1 MKLIANYSAIRFQYA
16 MLVYNRFLNKTFKNF
31 SREDVSAFAQDNL
44 EELAVD
50 LVTNTINNEKN
61 VNICLSGGTF
71 ANVRV
76 NQKILE
82 IDNVKNIFVQQGM
95 GDGGLAVGAALW
107 IYKNKN
113 KDWKPRFKKTVYLG
127 LGFSDDKIKK
137 TLSSEKKIM
146 FNHHQKIEKEIAL
159 AISKNKIIGRFNGP
173 MEWGPRALGN
183 RSILASPSD
192 ASINSTL
199 NERLSRTEFMPFAP
213 IIMEEY
219 ASEFF
224 SGYDKSHIA
233 SRFMTITYDV
243 FKEKHSII
251 PAVVH
256 VDGTAR
262 PQVVRR
268 EDNISLHTILNEY
281 YKLTGVPVLINTS
294 FNIHGEPIVYTPKD
308 AIRSFKKKAVDILAI
323 GNYLAYNN

>member
-1 MKLIANYSAIRFQYA
+1 
-16 MLVYNRFLNKTFKNF
+16 
-31 SREDVSAFAQDNL
+31 
-44 EELAVD
+44 
-50 LVTNTINNEKN
+50 
-61 VNICLSGGTF
+61 
-71 ANVRV
+71 
-76 NQKILE
+76 
-82 IDNVKNIFVQQGM
+82 
-95 GDGGLAVGAALW
+95 
-107 IYKNKN
+107 
-113 KDWKPRFKKTVYLG
+113 
-127 LGFSDDKIKK
+127 
-137 TLSSEKKIM
+137 
-146 FNHHQKIEKEIAL
+146 
-159 AISKNKIIGRFNGP
+159 
-173 MEWGPRALGN
+173 
-183 RSILASPSD
+183 
-192 ASINSTL
+192 
-199 NERLSRTEFMPFAP
+199 MPFAP

-308 AIRSFKKKAVDILAI
+308 AIRSFKKKLSI
-323 GNYLAYNN
+323 YLQ